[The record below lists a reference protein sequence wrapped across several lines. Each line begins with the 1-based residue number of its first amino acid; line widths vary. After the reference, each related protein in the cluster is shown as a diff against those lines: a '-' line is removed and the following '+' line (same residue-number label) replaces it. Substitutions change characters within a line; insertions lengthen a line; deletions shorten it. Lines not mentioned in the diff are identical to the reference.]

1 MTARSRLAAALVIAL
16 GLGGA
21 WLIPAT
27 AAPQAPEK
35 PAVLPETT
43 APAASPTP
51 PPRDRAASPGP
62 AAKPDRRGKG
72 IRTLDEITIEGEI
85 AVPQVLFITARDRQR
100 YHDFL
105 HRQYLMTAR
114 ELGRETV
121 FPEAIGL
128 GPRP

>member
-1 MTARSRLAAALVIAL
+1 MTSRARLAGALLIAL
-16 GLGGA
+16 GLGA
-21 WLIPAT
+21 WLIPAI
-27 AAPQAPEK
+27 AAPEAPGTSAPAPAVSK
-35 PAVLPETT
+35 PAAT
-43 APAASPTP
+43 
-51 PPRDRAASPGP
+51 PRDRAASPDP

-105 HRQYLMTAR
+105 HRQYLRTAR

-121 FPEAIGL
+121 FPRAIGL